1 MGQRSVSS
9 LYTMKIYTYYEEINF
24 PQQKEMLELWRESWS
39 KMGFETIVLG
49 EEDAKKS
56 PDYDLFVR
64 KMQFIF
70 NEITGQEL
78 SSYGLSCFVRWLAY
92 STVENKQEKFLVSD
106 YDVIN
111 SGGWKTSDPLIDGLH
126 LFDDAC
132 PCMASGTA
140 LDFKNLCNLF
150 FEITVKRIDT
160 LKEQASHYHDQEF
173 FLYNFTRVHNQS
185 ADEFKK
191 EHNITLTRKRNEDVA
206 PFFPQPPRA
215 YHVSHHNT
223 EILMKKYPEKY
234 DSMNDSQARIQIIKD
249 IVSKQ

>member
-1 MGQRSVSS
+1 MGQRSASS
-9 LYTMKIYTYYEEINF
+9 LYAMKIYTYYEEINF

-111 SGGWKTSDPLIDGLH
+111 SGGWKTSDPLIDGLT
-126 LFDDAC
+126 F
-132 PCMASGTA
+132 
-140 LDFKNLCNLF
+140 
-150 FEITVKRIDT
+150 I
-160 LKEQASHYHDQEF
+160 
-173 FLYNFTRVHNQS
+173 
-185 ADEFKK
+185 
-191 EHNITLTRKRNEDVA
+191 
-206 PFFPQPPRA
+206 
-215 YHVSHHNT
+215 
-223 EILMKKYPEKY
+223 
-234 DSMNDSQARIQIIKD
+234 
-249 IVSKQ
+249 

>member
-1 MGQRSVSS
+1 
-9 LYTMKIYTYYEEINF
+9 MKIYTYYEEINF
-24 PQQKEMLELWRESWS
+24 PQQKEMLELWNKSWS
-39 KMGFETIVLG
+39 QMGFETIILG

-56 PDYDLFVR
+56 PDYDLFVG

-78 SSYGLSCFVRWLAY
+78 SPYGLSCFVRWLTY

-126 LFDDAC
+126 LFDGAC

-140 LDFKNLCNLF
+140 LDFKNLCDLF
-150 FEITVKRIDT
+150 FEITVKRIDI
-160 LKEQASHYHDQEF
+160 LKEQTSHYHDQEF
-173 FLYNFTRVHNQS
+173 FLYNFMRLYNQN
-185 ADEFKK
+185 AEELQK

-206 PFFPQPPRA
+206 PFFPEPIRA
-215 YHVSHHNT
+215 HHVSHHNVD
-223 EILMKKYPEKY
+223 ILMKKYPEKY
-234 DSMNDSQARIQIIKD
+234 GSMEDSQVRIEVIKE
-249 IVSKQ
+249 ILNKNS

>member
-1 MGQRSVSS
+1 
-9 LYTMKIYTYYEEINF
+9 MKIYTYYEEINF
-24 PQQKEMLELWRESWS
+24 SQQKEMLELWSKSWAQ
-39 KMGFETIVLG
+39 MGFETIVLG

-56 PDYDLFVR
+56 PDYDLFVA

-126 LFDDAC
+126 LFDGAC

-140 LDFKNLCNLF
+140 LDFKNLCDLF

-160 LKEQASHYHDQEF
+160 LKEQANHYHDQEF
-173 FLYNFTRVHNQS
+173 FLYNFVDKFNKDS
-185 ADEFKK
+185 KSLK
-191 EHNITLTRKRNEDVA
+191 EKHNITLTRKRNEDVA
-206 PFFPQPPRA
+206 PFLPALPRA
-215 YHVSHHNT
+215 YHVSHHNVDM
-223 EILMKKYPEKY
+223 LMKKYPEKY
-234 DSMNDSQARIQIIKD
+234 GTMEDSQVRIEVIKE
-249 IVSKQ
+249 ILNKNS